1 MRELTVRLF
10 IPHPWV
16 AWICTRLLNKSPGIR
31 LAPES
36 PQFDVGILDAASFNC
51 LLTLLRDAG
60 CPNNKMLVLVN
71 SADENECLQW
81 LDQGAH
87 GVLPYDECAEDLV
100 RAVQTV
106 AQGQL
111 WAPAEVVTRW
121 ILAEHQRQSIAQFPG
136 LTPRETAVARRML
149 AGLSNQEIA
158 DNLYISLSTVKSHI
172 ASIYRK
178 ATVHGRAQ
186 LVPITG
192 RFRTA

>member
-10 IPHPWV
+10 IPHPWMTS
-16 AWICTRLLNKSPGIR
+16 ICTRLLSKSPGIR

-36 PQFDVGILDAASFNC
+36 RQFDVGILDAASFNC

-100 RAVQTV
+100 RAVQII

-121 ILAEHQRQSIAQFPG
+121 ILTERQRQSIAQFPG

-158 DNLYISLSTVKSHI
+158 DNLYISLSTVNSHI

-178 ATVHGRAQ
+178 AAVHGRAQ